1 MLLSGAEIVL
11 KCLKEYKVESIFG
24 FPGGAVI
31 PIYDALYQD
40 DQGIKHYRTCHEQ
53 GAVHAADGYAR
64 ATGKVGVCLVTSGP
78 GATNTITGI
87 ATAYMDSSPVLILT
101 GQVSS
106 GLIGRDSFQEVD
118 ITAMTLTIT
127 KHCEMVKSIDQL
139 QEVLYRAMEI
149 AKEGRPGPV
158 LIDIPKDIL
167 TQKTEYKTNSDVA
180 SEQQADRKRY
190 EKQPLPEGI
199 YDAVKTAKRP
209 VIIAGGGVNIS
220 KANDA
225 LFKWASKAHIP
236 VANTL
241 MGSGAFPQTHP
252 LSLGLIGM
260 HGHAPSNRYMAS
272 ADLIIALGVRFSDRV
287 VGASEEFC
295 KGAKIIHVDIDSSE
309 FGKNKQVDFPW
320 RVSIH
325 EALAT
330 LTQLSEGC
338 VWAGE
343 KDLAKLQ
350 IESSDETGNEVTN
363 EASTQV
369 QSFNIPALFRQLK
382 AYAGAET
389 TVVTEVGQHQ
399 MWTAQYYHFEHVRTF
414 ITSGGLGT
422 MGFGLGAAIGTA
434 VAKKGRVLHIAG
446 DGSFKMNCNELETVS
461 KYHLPITTVIMNN
474 HSLGMV
480 RQWQGLFCEGRYSE
494 TDANQSVDIVKLA
507 EAYGIKGYSVSSH
520 AELQTV
526 LDLVKWVEGPVLI
539 ECEIHPDEGVY
550 PIIPAGKGIEEML
563 EVAPWRT

>member
-180 SEQQADRKRY
+180 SVQQADRKRY
-190 EKQPLPEGI
+190 EKHPLPEGI

-241 MGSGAFPQTHP
+241 MGQWCFSTDASFITRTHRDAW
-252 LSLGLIGM
+252 SCTI
-260 HGHAPSNRYMAS
+260 
-272 ADLIIALGVRFSDRV
+272 
-287 VGASEEFC
+287 
-295 KGAKIIHVDIDSSE
+295 K
-309 FGKNKQVDFPW
+309 
-320 RVSIH
+320 SIH
-325 EALAT
+325 
-330 LTQLSEGC
+330 
-338 VWAGE
+338 
-343 KDLAKLQ
+343 
-350 IESSDETGNEVTN
+350 
-363 EASTQV
+363 
-369 QSFNIPALFRQLK
+369 
-382 AYAGAET
+382 
-389 TVVTEVGQHQ
+389 
-399 MWTAQYYHFEHVRTF
+399 
-414 ITSGGLGT
+414 
-422 MGFGLGAAIGTA
+422 
-434 VAKKGRVLHIAG
+434 
-446 DGSFKMNCNELETVS
+446 
-461 KYHLPITTVIMNN
+461 
-474 HSLGMV
+474 
-480 RQWQGLFCEGRYSE
+480 
-494 TDANQSVDIVKLA
+494 
-507 EAYGIKGYSVSSH
+507 
-520 AELQTV
+520 
-526 LDLVKWVEGPVLI
+526 
-539 ECEIHPDEGVY
+539 
-550 PIIPAGKGIEEML
+550 GKC
-563 EVAPWRT
+563 